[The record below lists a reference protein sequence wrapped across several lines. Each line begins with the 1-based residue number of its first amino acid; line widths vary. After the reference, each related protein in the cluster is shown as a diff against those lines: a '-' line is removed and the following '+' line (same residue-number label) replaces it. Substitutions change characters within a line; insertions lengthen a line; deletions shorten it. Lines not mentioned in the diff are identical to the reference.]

1 MSSNLMLEVAVIG
14 ATGAL
19 GSELVAVLGER
30 NFPVGRL
37 RPIASESS
45 LGRASSCAARRSR
58 SRSS

>member
-1 MSSNLMLEVAVIG
+1 MSGKLMLEVAVVG

-30 NFPVGRL
+30 DFPVGRL

-45 LGRASSCAARRSR
+45 L
-58 SRSS
+58 